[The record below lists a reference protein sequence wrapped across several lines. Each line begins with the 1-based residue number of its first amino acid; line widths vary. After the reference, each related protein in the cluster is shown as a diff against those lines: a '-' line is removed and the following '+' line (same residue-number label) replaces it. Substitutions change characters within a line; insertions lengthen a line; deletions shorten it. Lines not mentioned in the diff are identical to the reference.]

1 MLGGLLIGRIGKKRV
16 YSRYKS
22 SKTDRQSSSCLPVYE
37 EKCRSLIA
45 NFLDVVYSVELD
57 GTITYVSPQVAR
69 YGYEPEE
76 LFYRNFFEFVA
87 PDCREY
93 VLRKFQERQ
102 GESFLTE
109 FKWQGK
115 DGRVFWVEALGKMIY
130 EDAGQPLR
138 QVGIVRDITE
148 RKRAEQALWENEE
161 KFRALAESARAGIV
175 LFRGDKFIY
184 VNPETINDLGYT
196 KNELLA
202 MNFWDVVH
210 PDSRELVRSQGL
222 KRLQGIPVPST
233 YEIKVLTK
241 GGETLWEEASAALIY
256 YMGEPTV
263 IATLFNIT
271 GRKRIEKDLM
281 LTQFSIDRA
290 ADMAL
295 WMAHDGRFIYA
306 NEAASK
312 AFGYSREEFL
322 SLKAFDVDPYFNENN
337 WGEHLKEV
345 KERGSYTFEARLRRK
360 DGTFFP
366 GEITVNYLAYDG
378 KEYNC
383 SYIRD
388 ITERKRAEEALLES
402 EMKFRVLAE
411 TTKAG
416 ISLYRGDKSIYANPG
431 IEKITG
437 YTSAELLSKA
447 IWDYVHPDYRELV
460 KKRAMDRQRGQSV
473 PESYEFPV
481 ITKDGET
488 RWLEVSAGLIMY
500 QGEPTRMATYFDI
513 TERKRAEKALV
524 REKYILTKS
533 QEMAHLGNWA
543 WDAAAGQFAGSDEMH
558 RINGYEPGDVKPTP
572 EWVLSRVHSED
583 RKVVADFMEVS
594 VRDGKRGSIDY
605 RIIRPDGSVRYVN
618 SIVDKAV
625 RDNSGKVMRLY
636 GITQDVT
643 ERKRAEKELAEA
655 KARAE
660 LYLDL
665 MAHDINNMNQSA
677 QGFLELALQMLE
689 IDGKIG
695 RDGKVLIEKPL
706 QSVQSSSRLIS
717 NVRKLQRL
725 ADEGVKTRP
734 VDLRDL
740 YEELKSLDFHI
751 GDRDATINIHDT
763 PHCLVEG
770 SDLLQDVFFNLISNA
785 VKHAWPDRPVTV
797 DVRADRMDQDGRA
810 YYRCTVEDDGPGIP
824 DELKRKL
831 FHRFQR
837 GKTKAHGKGLGL
849 YLVRT
854 LVEGY
859 HGKVWVE
866 DRVLGDPSKGARFV
880 VMLPAVE

>member
-1 MLGGLLIGRIGKKRV
+1 MDG
-16 YSRYKS
+16 
-22 SKTDRQSSSCLPVYE
+22 QSSSGLAVDE
-37 EKCRSLIA
+37 EKYRSLIS

-76 LFYRNFFEFVA
+76 LFSRNFYEFIA

-93 VLRKFQERQ
+93 VLRKFQESQ
-102 GESFLTE
+102 EEGESFPTE
-109 FKWQGK
+109 FKWRGK
-115 DGRVFWVEALGKMIY
+115 DGRVFWVEALGKTIY
-130 EDAGQPLR
+130 DDAGQPLR
-138 QVGIVRDITE
+138 QVGIVRNITE

-184 VNPETINDLGYT
+184 VNPETIIDLGYT
-196 KNELLA
+196 KDELMA

-210 PDSRELVRSQGL
+210 PDSRELVRSLGL
-222 KRLQGIPVPST
+222 KRLHGMPAPST

-241 GGETLWEEASAALIY
+241 GGETLWEEVSAALIY

-290 ADMAL
+290 ADIAL
-295 WMAHDGRFIYA
+295 WVAPDGRFIYA

-312 AFGYSREEFL
+312 AFGYTREEFL
-322 SLKAFDVDPYFNENN
+322 SLKAFDTNPYFNENN
-337 WGEHLKEV
+337 WGEHWKDV
-345 KERGSYTFEARLRRK
+345 KERGSYTFEARLKRK

-388 ITERKRAEEALLES
+388 ISERKRAEEALEES
-402 EMKFRVLAE
+402 EGKFRVLAE

-437 YTSAELLSKA
+437 YTSAELSSTA

-460 KKRAMDRQRGQSV
+460 KKRAMDRERGLSV
-473 PESYEFPV
+473 PDSYEFPI
-481 ITKDGET
+481 ITRDGGT
-488 RWLEVSAGLIMY
+488 RWVEVSAGLITY

-513 TERKRAEKALV
+513 TERKRAE
-524 REKYILTKS
+524 E
-533 QEMAHLGNWA
+533 
-543 WDAAAGQFAGSDEMH
+543 
-558 RINGYEPGDVKPTP
+558 
-572 EWVLSRVHSED
+572 
-583 RKVVADFMEVS
+583 
-594 VRDGKRGSIDY
+594 
-605 RIIRPDGSVRYVN
+605 
-618 SIVDKAV
+618 
-625 RDNSGKVMRLY
+625 
-636 GITQDVT
+636 
-643 ERKRAEKELAEA
+643 ELAEA
-655 KARAE
+655 RAQAE

-677 QGFLELALQMLE
+677 QGFLELALQTLDM
-689 IDGKIG
+689 DGKIG

-706 QSVQSSSRLIS
+706 QAVQSSSRLIS

-740 YEELKSLDFHI
+740 YEELKSLEFHT
-751 GDRDATINIHDT
+751 GDRDSIINIHDA

-770 SDLLQDVFFNLISNA
+770 SDLLRDVFFNLVSNA

-797 DVRADRMDQDGRA
+797 DVRAERVDQGGRA
-810 YYRCTVEDDGPGIP
+810 YYRCTVEDDGPGVP
-824 DELKRKL
+824 DELKPKL

-837 GKTKAHGKGLGL
+837 GKTQAHGKGLGL

-859 HGKVWVE
+859 HGTAWAE
-866 DRVLGDPSKGARFV
+866 DRVKGDHTKGARFV
-880 VMLPAVE
+880 VMLPAIEK